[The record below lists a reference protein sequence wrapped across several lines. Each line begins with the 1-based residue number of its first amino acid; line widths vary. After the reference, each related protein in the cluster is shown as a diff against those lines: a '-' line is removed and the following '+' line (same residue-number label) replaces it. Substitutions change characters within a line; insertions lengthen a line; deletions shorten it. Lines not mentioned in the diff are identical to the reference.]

1 MTNTKMR
8 EWVITRDQFGREGK
22 FENGVD
28 LEDVLDKLHY
38 YETALHRLAETACNR
53 DMTAHE
59 EKREASIT
67 TRVKAIAERIGFKV
81 KFNGDPRGGAI
92 RFILPSGK
100 SNNWDGETWGIYW

>member
-1 MTNTKMR
+1 MDKKHEYADTLK
-8 EWVITRDQFGREGK
+8 QFAEECKVKGWYNLQEI
-22 FENGVD
+22 
-28 LEDVLDKLHY
+28 LDKLHY

-59 EKREASIT
+59 EKRESSIT
-67 TRVKAIAERIGFKV
+67 AKVKAIAEMIGFKV
-81 KFNGDPRGGAI
+81 RLNSDPRGGAI